1 MSYLPMISLENTDQ
15 YCKLRGCIQHLDEK
29 IEELDFSAAIH
40 YLEERYEKPYN
51 EMLEK
56 RGEVNKQIEITE

>member
-1 MSYLPMISLENTDQ
+1 M
-15 YCKLRGCIQHLDEK
+15 DER